1 MRQLDGRDTL
11 RVSRRSKWYV
21 IVAFALI
28 SITTVIVIF
37 SDGDT
42 RAAAASIGVFA
53 GNMAAGAIFV
63 QKASTLPRRER
74 RAWTLVGRGLMIA
87 ASGIV
92 AVIAWGVVTGDI
104 PTYGVTDLFFV
115 TGYAFIL
122 VGIGTLPHTAGD
134 GWERSRVA
142 LDGLIGA
149 IAVGAM
155 GWVFVI
161 EPIVAGLDGAPLA
174 DRVFGTLY
182 PLVDIGTV
190 IVIVVVT
197 MRRTALR
204 FDGRMLLLS
213 GAVILQAIGDVSLL
227 IGGHSES
234 LDTAEPL
241 FLVYLGAAALFL
253 STSLVVDR
261 VPRAREYADR
271 RAPLWSML
279 TPYFAASVMVVALL
293 YRLWDGTVDQS
304 DRVLLVAT
312 ILVVVLVIARQA
324 ISIWETRVIVERQ
337 RSDLVSSV
345 SHELRTPLTA
355 MVGFLAVLQDDARL
369 TAIERRE
376 MIDVVAEQS
385 AYLGR
390 VVEDM
395 LALAHGDPD
404 RMELNV
410 SEHNVAALIESSL
423 RSASIDRKGVA
434 VEVQPGLEA
443 VIDGS
448 RLQQVLVNL
457 LTNASWY
464 GGKECVVVAF
474 SRTGGLVI
482 EVHDSGSG
490 VPKKYELT
498 IWERFERGE
507 NRYNANVPGSGI
519 GLAMVKNI
527 AESHGGTAGYRRSD
541 RLGGACFFVDLP
553 GRVGKQRP
561 IAIVSSSTMA
571 IG

>member
-1 MRQLDGRDTL
+1 
-11 RVSRRSKWYV
+11 
-21 IVAFALI
+21 
-28 SITTVIVIF
+28 
-37 SDGDT
+37 
-42 RAAAASIGVFA
+42 
-53 GNMAAGAIFV
+53 
-63 QKASTLPRRER
+63 
-74 RAWTLVGRGLMIA
+74 
-87 ASGIV
+87 
-92 AVIAWGVVTGDI
+92 
-104 PTYGVTDLFFV
+104 
-115 TGYAFIL
+115 
-122 VGIGTLPHTAGD
+122 
-134 GWERSRVA
+134 
-142 LDGLIGA
+142 
-149 IAVGAM
+149 M

-161 EPIVAGLDGAPLA
+161 EPIVVGLDGAPLA

-182 PLVDIGTV
+182 PLVDIATV

-204 FDGRMLLLS
+204 FDGRMILLS

-234 LDTAEPL
+234 LETAEPL

-253 STSLVVDR
+253 STALVVNR
-261 VPRAREYADR
+261 VPGAREYADR

-279 TPYFAASVMVVALL
+279 APYLAASTMVAALL
-293 YRLWDGTVDQS
+293 YRLWDQTLDQS
-304 DRVLLVAT
+304 DRVLLIAT
-312 ILVVVLVIARQA
+312 LLVVVLVIARQA

-355 MVGFLAVLQDDARL
+355 MVGFLAVLQGDPNLA
-369 TAIERRE
+369 AGERRE
-376 MIDVVAEQS
+376 MIDVVAEQT
-385 AYLGR
+385 AYLER

-410 SEHNVAALIESSL
+410 SEHSVAALIESSV
-423 RSASIDRKGVA
+423 RSAAIDPTRVT
-434 VEVQPGLEA
+434 VEVRPGLEA
-443 VIDGS
+443 IVDGS

-464 GGKECVVVAF
+464 GGEECVIVAF
-474 SRTGGLVI
+474 SRVGGLII
-482 EVHDSGSG
+482 EVHDSGQG

-507 NRYNANVPGSGI
+507 NRYNASVPGSGI
-519 GLAMVKNI
+519 GLAIVKNI
-527 AESHGGTAGYRRSD
+527 AESHGGTASYRRSE
-541 RLGGACFFVDLP
+541 RLGGACFVIDLP

-561 IAIVSSSTMA
+561 IAIVPSTTRA

>member
-1 MRQLDGRDTL
+1 MRELGARNAS
-11 RVSRRSKWYV
+11 RVSERSKWYA
-21 IVAFALI
+21 ILAFALI
-28 SITTVIVIF
+28 AIGAVGVLSTT
-37 SDGDT
+37 GDT

-53 GNMAAGAIFV
+53 GNMTAGAMFV
-63 QKASTLPRRER
+63 RNSRSLPARER
-74 RAWTLVGRGLMIA
+74 RAWMLVGRGLMIA

-92 AVIAWGVVTGDI
+92 AVIAWGFVTGDI
-104 PTYGVTDLFFV
+104 PTYGWTDLFFV
-115 TGYAFIL
+115 TGYVVML
-122 VGIGTLPHTAGD
+122 VGIATLPHTAGD

-149 IAVGAM
+149 IAVGAL
-155 GWVFVI
+155 GWVFVV
-161 EPIVAGLDGAPLA
+161 EPIVAGLEGAPLT

-182 PLVDIGTV
+182 PLVDIATV

-213 GAVILQAIGDVSLL
+213 GAVILQAIADVSLL

-241 FLVYLGAAALFL
+241 FLVYLAAAALFL
-253 STSLVVDR
+253 STSLVVNR

-279 TPYFAASVMVVALL
+279 TPYFAASVMVAALL
-293 YRLWDGTVDQS
+293 YRLWDGNLDEN
-304 DRVLLVAT
+304 DRVLLIAT
-312 ILVVVLVIARQA
+312 LLVVVLVIARQA
-324 ISIWETRVIVERQ
+324 ISIRETRVVVERQ
-337 RSDLVSSV
+337 RSDLVSSI

-355 MVGFLAVLQDDARL
+355 MVGFLAVLQDDPNL

-376 MIDVVAEQS
+376 MIDVAAEQT
-385 AYLGR
+385 AYLER

-395 LALAHGDPD
+395 LNLAHGDPD

-410 SEHNVAALIESSL
+410 SEHNVAALVESSL
-423 RSASIDRKGVA
+423 RAAATDRTHVT

-443 VIDGS
+443 IVDVS

-464 GGKECVVVAF
+464 GGKECAVVAF
-474 SRTGGLVI
+474 SRAGGLVV
-482 EVHDSGSG
+482 EVHDSGPG

-507 NRYNANVPGSGI
+507 NRYNATVPGSGI

-527 AESHGGTAGYRRSD
+527 AQSHGGTASYRRSK
-541 RLGGACFFVDLP
+541 RLGGACFVIDLP

-561 IAIVSSSTMA
+561 IAIVSSNTMA

>member
-1 MRQLDGRDTL
+1 MRQLGARDGS
-11 RVSRRSKWYV
+11 RVSGRSKWYA
-21 IVAFALI
+21 IFAFALI
-28 SITTVIVIF
+28 AIGAVLVLSTT
-37 SDGDT
+37 GDT
-42 RAAAASIGVFA
+42 RAAAASIGVFT
-53 GNMAAGAIFV
+53 GNMTAGAIFV
-63 QKASTLPRRER
+63 RGSRSLPARER

-92 AVIAWGVVTGDI
+92 AVIVWGFITGEI
-104 PTYGVTDLFFV
+104 PTYGATDLFFV
-115 TGYAFIL
+115 VGYVVIL
-122 VGIGTLPHTAGD
+122 VGIATLPHTAGD

-161 EPIVAGLDGAPLA
+161 EPVAAGLDGAPLA

-241 FLVYLGAAALFL
+241 FMVYLGAATLFL
-253 STSLVVDR
+253 STALVVDR

-279 TPYFAASVMVVALL
+279 TPYFAASVMVAALL
-293 YRLWDGTVDQS
+293 YRLWDGNLDQS

-312 ILVVVLVIARQA
+312 LLVVVLVIARQA
-324 ISIWETRVIVERQ
+324 ISIRETRVIVERQ
-337 RSDLVSSV
+337 RSDLVSSI

-355 MVGFLAVLQDDARL
+355 MVGFLAVLQDDPQL

-376 MIDVVAEQS
+376 MIDVAAEQT
-385 AYLGR
+385 AYLER

-395 LALAHGDPD
+395 LALAHGDPG

-423 RSASIDRKGVA
+423 RSAAIDRKHVV
-434 VEVQPGLEA
+434 VEVQPALEA
-443 VIDGS
+443 IVDGS

-464 GGKECVVVAF
+464 GRKDFLVVAY
-474 SRTGGLVI
+474 SRAGGLVM

-527 AESHGGTAGYRRSD
+527 TESHGGTASYRRSK
-541 RLGGACFFVDLP
+541 RLGGACFVIDLP

-561 IAIVSSSTMA
+561 IAIVSSNTMA

>member
-1 MRQLDGRDTL
+1 
-11 RVSRRSKWYV
+11 
-21 IVAFALI
+21 
-28 SITTVIVIF
+28 
-37 SDGDT
+37 
-42 RAAAASIGVFA
+42 
-53 GNMAAGAIFV
+53 
-63 QKASTLPRRER
+63 
-74 RAWTLVGRGLMIA
+74 
-87 ASGIV
+87 
-92 AVIAWGVVTGDI
+92 
-104 PTYGVTDLFFV
+104 
-115 TGYAFIL
+115 
-122 VGIGTLPHTAGD
+122 
-134 GWERSRVA
+134 
-142 LDGLIGA
+142 
-149 IAVGAM
+149 
-155 GWVFVI
+155 
-161 EPIVAGLDGAPLA
+161 
-174 DRVFGTLY
+174 
-182 PLVDIGTV
+182 
-190 IVIVVVT
+190 
-197 MRRTALR
+197 
-204 FDGRMLLLS
+204 MLLLS

-324 ISIWETRVIVERQ
+324 ISIRETRVIVERQ

-404 RMELNV
+404 RMELSV

-423 RSASIDRKGVA
+423 RSASIDRKSVA

-482 EVHDSGSG
+482 EVHDSGPG